1 MRKLSESINVPVTA
15 INLAENPG
23 NGLNRGLSNH
33 YTPID
38 NIISNVRNLFGS
50 LLGLVVRK
58 GEDGTSLKIQS
69 SNFTTPEV
77 TSSILFNSTFDG
89 RTYLHSYIIQQGLT
103 GFNIVN
109 IGNYCIVYYF
119 AENVAKDVAECKEI
133 REYNLLDCEME
144 TVIKEDNQEVELEDK
159 TKEELAEIINNNN
172 KVKAA
177 ADFADKLSSVVTL
190 PEDMYIKATKD
201 VDGHESIS
209 LRYKTTKRRPFGGKV
224 DNVVSLM
231 NIYCTGTDAVWVDAY
246 LNKEQYNDDIL
257 NVIDSVLQFIG
268 AEKTDDEAVWTI
280 PDAVESTEKQTTTE
294 TIDNANTEDTVNNTT
309 DNNNQ

>member
-119 AENVAKDVAECKEI
+119 AEKK
-133 REYNLLDCEME
+133 
-144 TVIKEDNQEVELEDK
+144 
-159 TKEELAEIINNNN
+159 
-172 KVKAA
+172 
-177 ADFADKLSSVVTL
+177 
-190 PEDMYIKATKD
+190 
-201 VDGHESIS
+201 
-209 LRYKTTKRRPFGGKV
+209 
-224 DNVVSLM
+224 
-231 NIYCTGTDAVWVDAY
+231 
-246 LNKEQYNDDIL
+246 
-257 NVIDSVLQFIG
+257 
-268 AEKTDDEAVWTI
+268 
-280 PDAVESTEKQTTTE
+280 
-294 TIDNANTEDTVNNTT
+294 NNT
-309 DNNNQ
+309 